1 MIHRS
6 WTNRLELLVPEPIQ
20 VFVSD
25 FGNVAVSFVA
35 QKSNEFAAAF
45 VIDPANSEVLPLG
58 GDSARRLPPFKVNT
72 RCGPDRSSVAVATLP
87 HY

>member
-1 MIHRS
+1 MIDRS
-6 WTNRLELLVPEPIQ
+6 WSNSLELLVPEPIQ

-45 VIDPANSEVLPLG
+45 VID
-58 GDSARRLPPFKVNT
+58 
-72 RCGPDRSSVAVATLP
+72 CVA
-87 HY
+87 

>member
-6 WTNRLELLVPEPIQ
+6 WSNSLELLVPEPIQ

-45 VIDPANSEVLPLG
+45 VIDCVAERLKRSLVTFCL
-58 GDSARRLPPFKVNT
+58 RRW
-72 RCGPDRSSVAVATLP
+72 
-87 HY
+87 